1 MITYIVLKTELI
13 HVGVRQIPT
22 NLFTKKKK
30 KKRSITATFLIFFLG
45 IVRFNYMSCV
55 VFLVKRDLN
64 PDL

>member
-30 KKRSITATFLIFFLG
+30 KKGQSQ
-45 IVRFNYMSCV
+45 
-55 VFLVKRDLN
+55 
-64 PDL
+64 

>member
-30 KKRSITATFLIFFLG
+30 KKVNHSDIF
-45 IVRFNYMSCV
+45 
-55 VFLVKRDLN
+55 DLFSWN
-64 PDL
+64 HKVQLYVMCFSEKGS